1 MKIFIITPF
10 PETINAIIDNNIAN
24 QGIKKNLLEVNI
36 INLRNFAKDNYKK
49 IDDEPYGGGSGMVM
63 MCKPLFDAIDHC
75 ITLSNDKPKIIFPSP
90 RGKKLNH
97 DLSTQLSKEKS
108 LIFICG
114 HYKGVDERVIE
125 KYVDME
131 ISIGDFIISN
141 GELSTMIIFDSIA
154 RLVPGILNDIN
165 SAMTDSFVEDL
176 LDAPYFTRPNEIDGL
191 KVPEVLLSGNHQAIK
206 KWRNDKKIEITKDR
220 RPDLLEKLENKNE

>member
-10 PETINAIIDNNIAN
+10 PEAINILIKNNIVN
-24 QGIKKNLLEVNI
+24 QGIKKKLLEVVV
-36 INLRNFAKDNYKK
+36 INLRDFTKDNYKK

-63 MCKPLFDAIDHC
+63 MCQPLFDAIDHC
-75 ITLSNDKPKIIFPSP
+75 INYSIDKPKIIFPSP
-90 RGKKLNH
+90 KGKVLNH
-97 DLSTQLSKEKS
+97 KISSDLSNESS

-125 KYVDME
+125 KYVDLE

-154 RLVPGILNDIN
+154 RLVPGVLNDLN
-165 SAMTDSFVEDL
+165 SAMTDSFVDDL

-191 KVPEVLLSGNHQAIK
+191 KVPEVLLSGNHKAIE
-206 KWRNDKKIEITKDR
+206 KWRNDKKLEITKDR
-220 RPDLLEKLENKNE
+220 RPDLLEKE

>member
-1 MKIFIITPF
+1 MKIFVITPF
-10 PETINAIIDNNIAN
+10 PEAINTLIENNIAN
-24 QGIKKNLLEVNI
+24 QGIKKNLLEVEI
-36 INLRNFAKDNYKK
+36 INLRDFAKDNYKK

-63 MCKPLFDAIDHC
+63 MCQPLFDAIDHC
-75 ITLSNDKPKIIFPSP
+75 IDLSVDKPLIIFPSP

-97 DLSTQLSKEKS
+97 DISSKLSNEKS

-114 HYKGVDERVIE
+114 HYKGIDERVIE
-125 KYVDME
+125 KYVDLE

-154 RLVPGILNDIN
+154 RLVPGVLNDIN
-165 SAMTDSFVEDL
+165 SAMTDSFVDDL

-191 KVPEVLLSGNHQAIK
+191 KVPEVLLSGNHEAIK
-206 KWRNDKKIEITKDR
+206 KWRDDKKIEITKDR
-220 RPDLLEKLENKNE
+220 RPDLFKKK

>member
-10 PETINAIIDNNIAN
+10 PKVINILIENNIAN
-24 QGIKKNLLEVNI
+24 KGVKKNLFEVEI
-36 INLRNFAKDNYKK
+36 INLRDFAKDNYKK

-63 MCKPLFDAIDHC
+63 MCQPLFDAIDHC
-75 ITLSNDKPKIIFPSP
+75 IDLSVDKPLIIFPSP

-97 DLSTQLSKEKS
+97 DISSKLSNEKS

-114 HYKGVDERVIE
+114 HYKGIDERVIE
-125 KYVDME
+125 KYVDLE

-154 RLVPGILNDIN
+154 RLVPGVLNDLN
-165 SAMTDSFVEDL
+165 SAMTDSFVDDL

-191 KVPEVLLSGNHQAIK
+191 KVPKVLLSGDHKAIE
-206 KWRNDKKIEITKDR
+206 KWRNDKKLEITRDK
-220 RPDLLEKLENKNE
+220 RPDLLEKK

>member
-10 PETINAIIDNNIAN
+10 PEAINTLIENNIAN
-24 QGIKKNLLEVNI
+24 QGIKKNLLEVEI
-36 INLRNFAKDNYKK
+36 INLRDFAKDNYKK

-63 MCKPLFDAIDHC
+63 MCQPLFDAIDHC
-75 ITLSNDKPKIIFPSP
+75 IDLSVDKPLIIFPSP

-97 DLSTQLSKEKS
+97 DISSELSNEKS

-114 HYKGVDERVIE
+114 HYKGIDERVIE
-125 KYVDME
+125 KYVDLE

-141 GELSTMIIFDSIA
+141 GELSTMIIFDSIT
-154 RLVPGILNDIN
+154 RLVPGVLNDIN
-165 SAMTDSFVEDL
+165 SAMTDSFVDDL

-191 KVPEVLLSGNHQAIK
+191 KVPEVLLSGNHEAIR

-220 RPDLLEKLENKNE
+220 RPDLFKKK

>member
-10 PETINAIIDNNIAN
+10 PEAINTLIENNIAN
-24 QGIKKNLLEVNI
+24 QGIKKNLLEVEI
-36 INLRNFAKDNYKK
+36 INLRDFAKDNYKK

-63 MCKPLFDAIDHC
+63 MCQPLFDAIDHC
-75 ITLSNDKPKIIFPSP
+75 IDLSVDKPLIIFPSP

-97 DLSTQLSKEKS
+97 DISSKLSNEKS

-114 HYKGVDERVIE
+114 HYKGIDERVIE
-125 KYVDME
+125 KYVDLE

-154 RLVPGILNDIN
+154 RLVPGVLNDIN
-165 SAMTDSFVEDL
+165 SAMTDSFVDDL

-191 KVPEVLLSGNHQAIK
+191 KVPEVLLSGNHEAIK

-220 RPDLLEKLENKNE
+220 RPDLFKKK

>member
-1 MKIFIITPF
+1 MKIFIISPF
-10 PETINAIIDNNIAN
+10 PETINVLIENNIAN
-24 QGIKKNLLEVNI
+24 QGIKKNLLNVNI
-36 INLRNFAKDNYKK
+36 VNLRDFAKDNYKK
-49 IDDEPYGGGSGMVM
+49 IDDEPYGGGSGMIM
-63 MCKPLFDAIDHC
+63 MCQPLFDAIDHC
-75 ITLSNDKPKIIFPSP
+75 ITLSDDRPQIIFPSP

-97 DLSTQLSKEKS
+97 DISSELSKEKS

-114 HYKGVDERVIE
+114 HYKGIDERVIA

-154 RLVPGILNDIN
+154 RLVPGVLNDIN
-165 SAMTDSFVEDL
+165 SAMTDSFVDDL

-191 KVPEVLLSGNHQAIK
+191 KVPEVLLSGNHEAIR

-220 RPDLLEKLENKNE
+220 RPDLFKKK

>member
-10 PETINAIIDNNIAN
+10 PEAINTLIENNIAN
-24 QGIKKNLLEVNI
+24 QGIKKNLLEVEI
-36 INLRNFAKDNYKK
+36 INLRDFAKDNYKK

-63 MCKPLFDAIDHC
+63 MCQPLFDAIDHC
-75 ITLSNDKPKIIFPSP
+75 IDLSVDKPLIIFPSP

-97 DLSTQLSKEKS
+97 DISSELSNEKS

-114 HYKGVDERVIE
+114 HYKGIDERVVE
-125 KYVDME
+125 KYVDLE

-154 RLVPGILNDIN
+154 RLVPGVLNDIN
-165 SAMTDSFVEDL
+165 SAMTDSFVDAL

-191 KVPEVLLSGNHQAIK
+191 KVPKVLLSGNHKAIE
-206 KWRNDKKIEITKDR
+206 KWRSDKKLEITKDR
-220 RPDLLEKLENKNE
+220 RPDLLKKEKK

>member
-10 PETINAIIDNNIAN
+10 PKVINILIENNIAN
-24 QGIKKNLLEVNI
+24 KGIKKNLFEVEI
-36 INLRNFAKDNYKK
+36 INLRDFAKDNYKK

-63 MCKPLFDAIDHC
+63 MCQPLFDAIDHC
-75 ITLSNDKPKIIFPSP
+75 IDLSVEKPLIIFPSP

-97 DLSTQLSKEKS
+97 DISSKLSNEKS

-114 HYKGVDERVIE
+114 HYKGIDERVIE
-125 KYVDME
+125 KYVDLE

-154 RLVPGILNDIN
+154 RLVPGVLNDLN
-165 SAMTDSFVEDL
+165 SAMTDSFVDDL

-191 KVPEVLLSGNHQAIK
+191 KVPKVLLSGDHNAIE
-206 KWRNDKKIEITKDR
+206 KWRNDKKLEITRDK
-220 RPDLLEKLENKNE
+220 RPDLLEKK

>member
-10 PETINAIIDNNIAN
+10 PEAINTLIENNIAN
-24 QGIKKNLLEVNI
+24 QGIKKNLLEVEI
-36 INLRNFAKDNYKK
+36 INLRDFAKDNYKK

-63 MCKPLFDAIDHC
+63 MCQPLFDAIDHC
-75 ITLSNDKPKIIFPSP
+75 IDLSVDKPLIIFPSP

-97 DLSTQLSKEKS
+97 DISSELSNEES

-114 HYKGVDERVIE
+114 HYKGIDERVIE
-125 KYVDME
+125 KYVDLE

-154 RLVPGILNDIN
+154 RLVPGVLNDIN
-165 SAMTDSFVEDL
+165 SAMTDSFVDDL

-191 KVPEVLLSGNHQAIK
+191 KVPEVLLSGNHEAIK

-220 RPDLLEKLENKNE
+220 RPDLFKKK

>member
-1 MKIFIITPF
+1 MKIFIISPF
-10 PETINAIIDNNIAN
+10 PETINVFIENNIAN
-24 QGIKKNLLEVNI
+24 QGIKKNLLNVNI
-36 INLRNFAKDNYKK
+36 VNLRDFAKDNYKK

-63 MCKPLFDAIDHC
+63 MCQPLFDAIDHC
-75 ITLSNDKPKIIFPSP
+75 ITLSEDRPKIIFPSP

-97 DLSTQLSKEKS
+97 DISSELSKEKS

-114 HYKGVDERVIE
+114 HYKGIDERVIA

-154 RLVPGILNDIN
+154 RLVPGVLNDIN
-165 SAMTDSFVEDL
+165 SAMTDSFVDDL

-191 KVPEVLLSGNHQAIK
+191 KVPEVLLSGNHEAIK
-206 KWRNDKKIEITKDR
+206 KWRNDKKLEITKDR
-220 RPDLLEKLENKNE
+220 RPDLLKKK

>member
-10 PETINAIIDNNIAN
+10 PEAINTLIENNIAN
-24 QGIKKNLLEVNI
+24 QGIKKNLLEVEI
-36 INLRNFAKDNYKK
+36 INLRDFAKDNYKK

-63 MCKPLFDAIDHC
+63 MCQPLFDAIDHC
-75 ITLSNDKPKIIFPSP
+75 IDLSVDKPLIIFPSP

-97 DLSTQLSKEKS
+97 DISSELSNEKS

-114 HYKGVDERVIE
+114 HYKGIDERVIE
-125 KYVDME
+125 KYVDLE

-154 RLVPGILNDIN
+154 RLVPGVLNDIN
-165 SAMTDSFVEDL
+165 SAMTDSFVDDL

-191 KVPEVLLSGNHQAIK
+191 KVPEVLLSGNHEAIR

-220 RPDLLEKLENKNE
+220 RPDLLKEK

>member
-10 PETINAIIDNNIAN
+10 PEAINILIKNNIVN
-24 QGIKKNLLEVNI
+24 QGIKKKLLKVVV
-36 INLRNFAKDNYKK
+36 INLRDFAKDNYKK

-63 MCKPLFDAIDHC
+63 MCQPLFDAIDHC
-75 ITLSNDKPKIIFPSP
+75 INLSIDKPKIIFPSP
-90 RGKKLNH
+90 KGKVLNH
-97 DLSTQLSKEKS
+97 KLSSDLSNESS

-125 KYVDME
+125 KYVDLE

-154 RLVPGILNDIN
+154 RLVPGVLNDLN
-165 SAMTDSFVEDL
+165 SAMTDSFVDDL

-191 KVPEVLLSGNHQAIK
+191 KVPEVLLSGNHKAIE
-206 KWRNDKKIEITKDR
+206 KWRNDKKLEITKDR
-220 RPDLLEKLENKNE
+220 RPDLLEKE

>member
-10 PETINAIIDNNIAN
+10 PEAINILIENNIAN
-24 QGIKKNLLEVNI
+24 QGIKKNLLNVEI
-36 INLRNFAKDNYKK
+36 INLRDFAKDNYKK

-63 MCKPLFDAIDHC
+63 MCQPLFDAIDHC
-75 ITLSNDKPKIIFPSP
+75 IDLSVDKPVIIFPSP
-90 RGKKLNH
+90 RGKKLSH
-97 DLSTQLSKEKS
+97 DISSELSNEKS

-114 HYKGVDERVIE
+114 HYKGIDERVIE
-125 KYVDME
+125 KYVDLE

-154 RLVPGILNDIN
+154 RLVPGVLNDIN
-165 SAMTDSFVEDL
+165 SAMTDSFVDDL

-191 KVPEVLLSGNHQAIK
+191 KVPEVLLSGNHKSIK
-206 KWRNDKKIEITKDR
+206 DWKEKKKIEITKDR
-220 RPDLLEKLENKNE
+220 RPDLWRKYKKLND